1 MPPVPGQS
9 AEALDVPAKRGTPPR
24 RSDRF
29 PDVLAEAKR
38 FGIGDRSMLEHAL
51 DEVCNA
57 ERHAA
62 RKLGTTPER
71 VNLAAV
77 HLWGRTLA
85 EERDHRLSEQAGKAS
100 ARRRQALRGHITREL
115 LTELETELHNTGSP
129 SATKES
135 R

>member
-71 VNLAAV
+71 VNLAA
-77 HLWGRTLA
+77 
-85 EERDHRLSEQAGKAS
+85 S

-129 SATKES
+129 SAAKES